1 MAITTYNVLD
11 TRDKTELETAINGKA
26 NSSHTHDIVN
36 ITNLQ
41 NTLDTMQTTL
51 DSKAPAQHTHTI
63 ANITDLQTTLDGKA
77 AASHTHTSANITDLQ
92 SLLDNKANYTH
103 YHEMSDVSGLEEA
116 INELSGIINH
126 GIYTLKNGDDIPAS
140 TNLDTMTSVGNYV
153 CNLDTTA
160 ATITN
165 SPTSGK
171 AFALKVG
178 DLLDDG
184 KYPYQEITR
193 YTDGASWRR
202 IYDHASSKW
211 NAWCSTSLAIFRKQL
226 FVGAWSAGSIEV
238 PGIQDYTS
246 YVIYANS
253 GAMMIGFVSYDKTR
267 INCYGIICPERNVMK
282 LESATFSL
290 SGDTLTRTIPRSW
303 TITGT
308 SITAAD
314 GALVVTRI
322 EGLF

>member
-1 MAITTYNVLD
+1 MASTVYNVLD
-11 TRDKTELETAINGKA
+11 TRDKTELETAIDGKA

-41 NTLDTMQTTL
+41 NTLDTMQAAL

-92 SLLDNKANYTH
+92 GLLDNKANSTH
-103 YHEMSDVSGLEEA
+103 HHEMTDVTGLEDA
-116 INELSGIINH
+116 LSELSGINN
-126 GIYTLKNGDDIPAS
+126 GVYTLKNGDDIPAS

-153 CNLDTTA
+153 CNLDETA

-165 SPTSGK
+165 SPTGGK

-184 KYPYQEITR
+184 RYPYQEITR

-202 IYDHASSKW
+202 TYNHESSKW
-211 NAWCSTSLAIFRKQL
+211 NEWCSTSLAIFRKQL
-226 FVGAWSAGSIEV
+226 FAGAWSAGSIEV

-253 GAMMIGFVSYDKTR
+253 GAMMIGFISDDKTR
-267 INCYGIICPERNVMK
+267 INCYGIICPERNVMR

-290 SGDTLTRTIPRSW
+290 SGNTLTRTMPRSW

-308 SITAAD
+308 SITSAD
-314 GALVVTRI
+314 GALVITRI

>member
-1 MAITTYNVLD
+1 MASATYNVLD
-11 TRDKTELETAINGKA
+11 TRDKTELEGAINGKA
-26 NSSHTHDIVN
+26 NASHTHEIAN

-41 NTLDTMQTTL
+41 NAL
-51 DSKAPAQHTHTI
+51 DSKAAVQHTHTI
-63 ANITDLQTTLDGKA
+63 SNITDLQTTLDGKA
-77 AASHTHTSANITDLQ
+77 PASHTHTSANITDLQ
-92 SLLDNKANYTH
+92 SLLDNKANATH
-103 YHEMSDVSGLEEA
+103 YHDMADVSGLENA
-116 INELSGIINH
+116 INKLSGIIDN
-126 GIYTLKNGDDIPAS
+126 GVYTLKSGDDIPAS

-153 CNLDTTA
+153 CNLDTTV

-165 SPTSGK
+165 SPTGGK

-178 DLLDDG
+178 DLLNND

-202 IYDHASSKW
+202 TYDRTTSKW
-211 NAWCSTSLAIFRKQL
+211 SAWCSTSLAVFRKQL
-226 FVGAWSAGSIEV
+226 FAGAWSAGSIEV

-290 SGDTLTRTIPRSW
+290 SGNTLTRTTPRSW

-308 SITAAD
+308 SITSAD

>member
-1 MAITTYNVLD
+1 MASTVYNVLD
-11 TRDKTELETAINGKA
+11 TRDKTELETAIDGKA
-26 NSSHTHDIVN
+26 NLSHTHDIVN

-41 NTLDTMQTTL
+41 NTLDTMQATL

-63 ANITDLQTTLDGKA
+63 ANITDLQTILDGKA
-77 AASHTHTSANITDLQ
+77 AVSHTHTSANITDLQ
-92 SLLDNKANYTH
+92 GLLDNKANSTH
-103 YHEMSDVSGLEEA
+103 HHEMTDVTGLEDA
-116 INELSGIINH
+116 LSELSGINN
-126 GIYTLKNGDDIPAS
+126 GVYTLKNGDDVPAS

-153 CNLDTTA
+153 CNLDETA

-178 DLLDDG
+178 DLLDNG
-184 KYPYQEITR
+184 NCPYQEITR

-202 IYDHASSKW
+202 TYDHAGSKW

-226 FVGAWSAGSIEV
+226 FAGAWSAGSIEV

-246 YVIYANS
+246 YVIYATS
-253 GAMMIGFVSYDKTR
+253 GTMMIGFVSYDKTR
-267 INCYGIICPERNVMK
+267 INCYGIICPERNVMR

-290 SGDTLTRTIPRSW
+290 SGNTLTRDTPRSW